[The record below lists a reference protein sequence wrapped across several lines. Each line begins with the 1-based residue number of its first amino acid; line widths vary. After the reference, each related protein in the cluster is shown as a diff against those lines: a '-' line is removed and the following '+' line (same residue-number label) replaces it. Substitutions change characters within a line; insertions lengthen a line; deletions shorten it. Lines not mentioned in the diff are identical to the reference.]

1 MVARGGRVYVV
12 GLPQSNPFPERSA
25 DGVLFGLL
33 QLRPAEVA
41 SLVLPA
47 DLLTGMSLWG
57 SLALCYHLASRMA
70 YVVWVGRALQQQDLA
85 GGLPGRPGR
94 GRIREV
100 PPHRQHPDE
109 Q

>member
-1 MVARGGRVYVV
+1 M
-12 GLPQSNPFPERSA
+12 
-25 DGVLFGLL
+25 LFGLL
-33 QLRPAEVA
+33 LLRPAEVA
-41 SLVLPA
+41 SLVLPMT
-47 DLLTGMSLWG
+47 LLTGMSLWG

-70 YVVWVGRALQQQDLA
+70 YVLWVGRALQQQDH
-85 GGLPGRPGR
+85 GGRFTREAGR